1 MRSAGRAALAPA
13 VALALL
19 APAAAAR
26 AEAPIRVAILDFK
39 DYPGPTDATRVGM
52 GASFGRLLGV
62 AFGADAGLSKR
73 LQLVERS
80 ELRQVLDEK
89 KLAAGLDPASTHTS
103 GRLLGVSYFV
113 TGGFEAYTRKRERKG
128 VAMLKSHVVT
138 TTATITVRF
147 IDTRTAA
154 QAFAFLVEAKSSDNM
169 VAAEIK
175 GPITQGEWGSQTEAG
190 LLDELL
196 TAAAKDAVKELK
208 KNDRLRSLRP
218 IERLGRV
225 VKVAP
230 KQAWISLGTQA
241 GVSTGQRFAI
251 LRQGK
256 PLVDRVSG
264 KVLGTDDKEVATG
277 EAETVAELFSVVRL
291 GTGLARVNDL
301 VRPVTAPD
309 SNSATSALR

>member
-1 MRSAGRAALAPA
+1 

-19 APAAAAR
+19 VPGAAAR

-39 DYPGPTDATRVGM
+39 DYPGPADASRVGM

-62 AFGADAGLSKR
+62 AFGADAALSKR

-89 KLAAGLDPASTHTS
+89 KLAAGLDPAATHTS

-113 TGGFEAYTRKRERKG
+113 TGGFEAFSRKRARKG

-147 IDTRTAA
+147 IDTRTAV
-154 QAFAFLVEAKSSDNM
+154 QAFAFLVEAKSTDNM

-175 GPITQGEWGSQTEAG
+175 GPITQGEWGSQTEVG
-190 LLDELL
+190 LFDELL

-230 KQAWISLGTQA
+230 KQVWISLGAQA
-241 GVSTGQRFAI
+241 GVTKGQRFAI

-264 KVLGTDDKEVATG
+264 KVLGTDDKEVAAG
-277 EAETVAELFSVVRL
+277 EAESVAELFSVVRL
-291 GTGLARVNDL
+291 GKGVARVNDL
-301 VRPVTAPD
+301 VRPAPGD
-309 SNSATSALR
+309 PGDPSATTSARR